1 MFFGLDPLVLL
12 HDYGYLTI
20 LIWTFLEGET
30 VVIIAGVL
38 AQQGYMDP
46 KFIAIC
52 AFCGSCTSDQ
62 LMFLLG
68 KCKGPAV
75 LSRFPK
81 LARNAERAERLIRSY
96 ETPLILVFRFVYG
109 VRNVTPIMLGI
120 NRVNHLKFLMLNLI
134 GAGVWAL
141 TFTWG
146 GFFFGK
152 LFEEFMQEASHAAFY
167 ILAAAAVIA
176 GLIWYIRQRR
186 RSRELIQII
195 KENAA
200 RERQTPHGDA
210 LTHKDR

>member
-1 MFFGLDPLVLL
+1 MFFGLDPYALL
-12 HDYGYLTI
+12 QDYGYWTI

-46 KFIAIC
+46 KLIAIC

-62 LMFLLG
+62 IMFLLG
-68 KCKGPAV
+68 KYKGPAV
-75 LSRFPK
+75 LARFPR
-81 LARNAERAERLIRSY
+81 LARNAERAEQLIHKY
-96 ETPLILVFRFVYG
+96 ETPLILGFRFVYG

-120 NRVNHLKFLMLNLI
+120 NRVNHLKFLTLNII

-152 LFEEFMQEASHAAFY
+152 LFEQLMYEASHMALY
-167 ILAAAAVIA
+167 VLAAAAVMA
-176 GLIWYIRQRR
+176 GFIWYIRQRR
-186 RSRELIQII
+186 RSRELMRII
-195 KENAA
+195 EDDKAKAENAVQNH
-200 RERQTPHGDA
+200 EIE
-210 LTHKDR
+210 

>member
-12 HDYGYLTI
+12 HNYGYLTI

-46 KFIAIC
+46 KFIALC

-68 KCKGPAV
+68 KCKGAAV

-81 LARNAERAERLIRSY
+81 LARNADRAEHLIRRY
-96 ETPLILVFRFVYG
+96 ETPLILGFRFVYG

-120 NRVNHLKFLMLNLI
+120 NKVNHLKFLILNVI
-134 GAGVWAL
+134 GAGTWAL

-152 LFEEFMQEASHAAFY
+152 LFEEFMQKASHVAFY
-167 ILAAAAVIA
+167 ILAVAAVLA
-176 GLIWYIRQRR
+176 SLIWYIRQRR
-186 RSRELIQII
+186 RSQELMRII
-195 KENAA
+195 EENNA
-200 RERQTPHGDA
+200 RGRASQNSGSME
-210 LTHKDR
+210 HKDH

>member
-1 MFFGLDPLVLL
+1 MFFGLDPHALL
-12 HDYGYLTI
+12 HNYGYWTI

-52 AFCGSCTSDQ
+52 AFGGSCASDQ

-68 KCKGPAV
+68 KYKGPAV
-75 LSRFPK
+75 LARFPR
-81 LARNAERAERLIRSY
+81 LARNAERAEQLIHKY
-96 ETPLILVFRFVYG
+96 ETPLILGFRFVYG
-109 VRNVTPIMLGI
+109 VRNVTPVMLGI
-120 NRVNHLKFLMLNLI
+120 NRVNHLKFLTLNII
-134 GAGVWAL
+134 GAAVWAL

-152 LFEEFMQEASHAAFY
+152 LFEQFMYDASHMALY
-167 ILAAAAVIA
+167 VLAAAAVTA

-186 RSRELIQII
+186 RSRELMQII
-195 KENAA
+195 ENNKT
-200 RERQTPHGDA
+200 RIE
-210 LTHKDR
+210 

>member
-12 HDYGYLTI
+12 HNYGYLTI

-46 KFIAIC
+46 KFIALC

-68 KCKGPAV
+68 KCKGAAV

-81 LARNAERAERLIRSY
+81 LARNADRAEHLIRRY
-96 ETPLILVFRFVYG
+96 ETPLILGFRFVYG

-120 NRVNHLKFLMLNLI
+120 NKVNHLKFLILNVI
-134 GAGVWAL
+134 GAGTWAL

-146 GFFFGK
+146 GFFFGR
-152 LFEEFMQEASHAAFY
+152 LFIKRIDKVSHMALY
-167 ILAAAAVIA
+167 ILLAIAVFA
-176 GLIWYIRQRR
+176 GLLWYIRQRKR
-186 RSRELIQII
+186 A
-195 KENAA
+195 KEFMRDSAENKTEEEKASQGS
-200 RERQTPHGDA
+200 E
-210 LTHKDR
+210 KE